1 MEGGFSIVFL
11 KVFFIK
17 FSIDDNF
24 LLAVLWVSET
34 YVFSKWA
41 IKIDP
46 PQAATAWLLNGHDNP
61 AALADKSETEISFG
75 EHNVHY

>member
-1 MEGGFSIVFL
+1 LIEVMAMEGGFSIVFL

-34 YVFSKWA
+34 SVFSKWA

-46 PQAATAWLLNGHDNP
+46 PQAATA
-61 AALADKSETEISFG
+61 
-75 EHNVHY
+75 